1 MSTQPETSY
10 RFDEFEL
17 HPGRRTLTREGEKI
31 PLAPKTF
38 DVLTCLV
45 ANAGRVVTKD
55 ELLRAVWQG
64 AFVEESNLTQHI
76 FALRKAL
83 AGRADAIATIPG
95 RGYQFTPAVQTIA
108 EDLPVAPDSVPAQV
122 SRRRSLR
129 FSRWAAAAVIVIVA
143 SLVGLGIR
151 QRLNGAVPG
160 DHHEVVLADF
170 ENSTGDPEL
179 DHSLKTLLIIDLNQS
194 PYFVVANDADTRK
207 VLKLMDRPPD
217 SDLTPPVARELCE
230 RLNDQVVLAG
240 LIARF
245 GQKYL
250 VTLTATDCSDG
261 KNLVQTKAV
270 AKNRDGVIAAVD
282 SVAADMR
289 ERLGEPLKSRHNP
302 AQPLQMVHTFSLDA
316 LKAFSQGRALHL
328 ASKFAEAIPFYQRAI
343 ELDPNFSSA
352 YAQLSLCYINLHQGK
367 QAQAALQKAYDLRDY
382 SDGLDR
388 IYITSLYEYRKSG
401 DQRAAIV
408 NYRTFTQLYPRQS
421 YPWAMLGG
429 LQNSVGQLDDAIDS
443 IKHAIE
449 LDPNTSSSWQNLAVS
464 QAQDGRVEDA
474 KATCYK
480 AFARHF
486 DIPDLH
492 RLLINIAFLQHE
504 TATFNQQMAWFRAN
518 NSEADVADL
527 QSGLDLSQGKYKSWL
542 ALELHVIDLDRKNAQ
557 PDAATAILA
566 GLPRAEV
573 DLGVIAAARAHL
585 KQLGPLAPMKFSGS
599 LVDPAV
605 ADAEVGDPADA
616 QKFIAA
622 ALAERPHYALLLE
635 HNAPQVAAAVD
646 LRKGNPQQAIADL
659 QPTLPYAP
667 LDLNVPY
674 LTGYAYLAAKQ
685 PDKAEAEFQ
694 KILTRPWGDPLSIA
708 IPLAH
713 LGLAR
718 AFAMQGNKP
727 AARQEYETLFTLW
740 KDADPDLPIM
750 KTARQEYARLK

>member
-1 MSTQPETSY
+1 MSTHPEITY

-17 HPGRRTLTREGEKI
+17 HPGRRTLTRGGEKI
-31 PLAPKTF
+31 ALAPKTF

-45 ANAGRVVTKD
+45 ASAGRVVPKE
-55 ELLRAVWQG
+55 ELIKAVWQG

-76 FALRKAL
+76 FAARKAL
-83 AGRADAIATIPG
+83 GDRSSFIATMPG
-95 RGYQFTPAVQTIA
+95 RGYQFTATVHTFTQIQEDETPQPTPDPIA
-108 EDLPVAPDSVPAQV
+108 ASHPYTY
-122 SRRRSLR
+122 
-129 FSRWAAAAVIVIVA
+129 WATAAVIVV
-143 SLVGLGIR
+143 LCGLIGWGIR
-151 QRLNGAVPG
+151 HRLNGAVPG

-179 DHSLKTLLIIDLNQS
+179 DHSLKTLLTIDLTQS
-194 PYFVVANDADTRK
+194 PFFVVASDADTRK
-207 VLKLMDRPPD
+207 VLKLMDRSPD
-217 SDLTPPVARELCE
+217 ADLTSPVARELCE
-230 RLNDQVVLAG
+230 RLNDQVVLSG

-250 VTLTATDCSDG
+250 VTLTASDCSDG

-270 AKNRDGVIAAVD
+270 AKNRDGVITAVD

-289 ERLGEPLKSRHNP
+289 ERLGEPLKSRHNSAP
-302 AQPLQMVHTFSLDA
+302 PLQMVHTFSLDA
-316 LKAFSQGRALHL
+316 LKAFSQGRSLHL
-328 ASKFAEAIPFYQRAI
+328 ANKFAEAIPFYQRAI
-343 ELDPNFSSA
+343 DLDPNFSSA

-367 QAQAALQKAYDLRDY
+367 QAQDALEKAYDLRDY
-382 SDGLDR
+382 ADGLDR

-401 DQRAAIV
+401 DQRAAIR
-408 NYRTFTQLYPRQS
+408 NYQTFTQLYPRQS

-429 LQNSVGQLDDAIDS
+429 LQNSVGQLDQAIDS

-449 LDPNTSSSWQNLAVS
+449 LDPNSASSWQNLAVS

-492 RLLINIAFLQHE
+492 RLLINIAFQQHD
-504 TATFNQQMAWFRAN
+504 TTTFNQQMAWFRAN
-518 NSEADVADL
+518 NPEADVADL
-527 QSGLDLSQGKYKSWL
+527 QSGLDLSQGKYRSWL
-542 ALELHVIDLDRKNAQ
+542 ALELHVMDLDLHDGHS
-557 PDAATAILA
+557 DAATAILA
-566 GLPRAEV
+566 GLPRTEV
-573 DLGVIAAARAHL
+573 DLGVTPAARAHL
-585 KQLGPLAPMKFSGS
+585 KQLGPLAPMKFAGF

-635 HNAPQVAAAVD
+635 HEAPQVAAATA
-646 LRKGNPQQAIADL
+646 LRNGNPQQAITDL
-659 QPTLPYAP
+659 QPTAPYAP

-674 LTGYAYLAAKQ
+674 LTGQAYLAANQ
-685 PDKAEAEFQ
+685 PENAKAEFR
-694 KILTRPWGDPLSIA
+694 KILNRPWGDPLSIA

-718 AFAMQGNKP
+718 ALKLQANP
-727 AARQEYETLFTLW
+727 TAARQEYEAFFTAW
-740 KDADPDLPIM
+740 KDADPDLPI
-750 KTARQEYARLK
+750 LKQAHAEFAHLK